1 VEDNGSW
8 KVLLSL
14 CSECLYA
21 LSLPRG
27 TRVKYVDCAKKEQ
40 QITTTE
46 TDSMVLETASD
57 WEIIWFP
64 FNLFQMVA
72 GVFPLG

>member
-1 VEDNGSW
+1 
-8 KVLLSL
+8 
-14 CSECLYA
+14 
-21 LSLPRG
+21 LPRG
-27 TRVKYVDCAKKEQ
+27 TRVKYVDCTKKEQ